1 MKLANLKRV
10 AKAAIGG
17 SLLPWVALAQGGG
30 SVDALMRAIR
40 TTLNY
45 VIAILFVL
53 ITIYFIWGVI
63 QYVTA
68 GGDEEKLGRGKKH
81 MLWGIIGLVV
91 VGAAWG
97 IAQIIWQYLGVTGGT
112 IPTIPQF

>member
-1 MKLANLKRV
+1 MKKTIKRV
-10 AKAAIGG
+10 FKAVVPAF
-17 SLLPWVALAQGGG
+17 LLPLAVGAQGGG
-30 SVDALMRAIR
+30 QVDILVRAIR

-63 QYVTA
+63 QYISA
-68 GGDEEKLGRGKKH
+68 GGDEEKLSAGKRH
-81 MLWGIIGLVV
+81 MIWGLIGLAV

-97 IAQIIWQYLGVTGGT
+97 IAQIIWKYLGADSGFT
-112 IPTIPQF
+112 PTPPQF